1 MRIHLIAG
9 LAGLVLMAA
18 LPYLLSQGLLNAAI
32 QMLIAALFA
41 SAYNLL
47 CGQAGMLSFGHAAYF
62 GVGAFATVHAMNAVG
77 GAGLLPTPLMPL
89 AGAVG
94 GLIFGGIAGWFATQR
109 SGTYFAM
116 ITLAIAELVH
126 SLAPHLKGVFGGE
139 AGLSTM
145 RMPAWGF
152 DFGSTTQ
159 VYYLTLAWV
168 LVSLVL
174 LYAYTRTPLG
184 RLTLGLRE
192 NSHRLR
198 FLGYNVHG
206 VATLV
211 FALSAMF
218 SGVAGSLQV
227 ISNESANYVVFD
239 PALSAAAVLN
249 TYIGGVQVFLGPALG
264 AALMTFFGYFVSDLT
279 RSWLLYQGIL
289 FVLVMMFMPT
299 GLSGLAG
306 LAASLRQ
313 RYGLARTMPVFGLA
327 LGAAAAA
334 TAGAVFL
341 VEQLQRLFSQ
351 EYRAMLQ
358 LDPGGAWPSVTLF
371 GQAWQVSSVATWGLP
386 ALLFGA
392 AALLAWRCRLRLAA
406 CESVDTAP
414 AALAPQVRD
423 SKEAI

>member
-1 MRIHLIAG
+1 MRKTLIAC
-9 LAGLVLMAA
+9 LAGALVLAA
-18 LPYLLSQGLLNAAI
+18 LPFLLSQGLLNAAI

-94 GLIFGGIAGWFATQR
+94 GLVFGGIAGWFATQR

-126 SLAPHLKGVFGGE
+126 SLAPHLKGIFGGE
-139 AGLSTM
+139 AGISTM

-168 LVSLVL
+168 LAAMTL
-174 LYAYTRTPLG
+174 LFLYTRTPLG

-192 NSHRLR
+192 NSHRLK

-206 VATLV
+206 LSTLV
-211 FALSAMF
+211 FAISAMF
-218 SGVAGSLQV
+218 SGMAGGLQV
-227 ISNESANYVVFD
+227 LSNESANYVVFD
-239 PALSAAAVLN
+239 ASLSAAAVLN
-249 TYIGGVQVFLGPALG
+249 AYIGGVQVFLGPAFG
-264 AALMTFFGYFVSDLT
+264 AALMTFFGYAISDLT

-289 FVLVMMFMPT
+289 FVLVMMFLPT
-299 GLSGLAG
+299 GLTGLIAIVG
-306 LAASLRQ
+306 RLRERHRLGRLAPLFL
-313 RYGLARTMPVFGLA
+313 LAIGCAV
-327 LGAAAAA
+327 LGSAA
-334 TAGAVFL
+334 TVFTIEL
-341 VEQLQRLFSQ
+341 LQRLFSQ
-351 EYRAMLQ
+351 EYRALLQ
-358 LDPGGAWPSVTLF
+358 ASAGGAWPPVALF
-371 GQAWQVSSVATWGLP
+371 DHAWQPASAATWGVPL
-386 ALLFGA
+386 LLFGA
-392 AALLAWRCRLRLAA
+392 AGLMFWRCRRLLDTLAGDEA
-406 CESVDTAP
+406 SAHAPLPVRHSEESA
-414 AALAPQVRD
+414 
-423 SKEAI
+423 

>member
-1 MRIHLIAG
+1 MRKTLIAC
-9 LAGLVLMAA
+9 LAGALVLAA
-18 LPYLLSQGLLNAAI
+18 LPFLLSQGLLNAAI

-94 GLIFGGIAGWFATQR
+94 GLVFGGIAGWFATQR

-126 SLAPHLKGVFGGE
+126 SLAPHLKGIFGGE
-139 AGLSTM
+139 AGISTM

-168 LVSLVL
+168 LAAMAL
-174 LYAYTRTPLG
+174 LYLYTRTPLG

-192 NSHRLR
+192 NSHRLK

-206 VATLV
+206 LSTLV
-211 FALSAMF
+211 FAISAMF
-218 SGVAGSLQV
+218 SGMAGGLQV
-227 ISNESANYVVFD
+227 LSNESANYVVFD
-239 PALSAAAVLN
+239 ASLSAAAVLN
-249 TYIGGVQVFLGPALG
+249 TYIGGVQVFLGPAFG
-264 AALMTFFGYFVSDLT
+264 AALMTFFGYAISDLT

-289 FVLVMMFMPT
+289 FVLVMMFLPT
-299 GLSGLAG
+299 GLTGLIAIVG
-306 LAASLRQ
+306 RLRERHRLGRLAPLFL
-313 RYGLARTMPVFGLA
+313 LAIGCAV
-327 LGAAAAA
+327 LGSAA
-334 TAGAVFL
+334 TVFTIEL
-341 VEQLQRLFSQ
+341 LQRLFSQ
-351 EYRAMLQ
+351 EYRALLQ
-358 LDPGGAWPSVTLF
+358 AAAGGAWPAVALF
-371 GQAWQVSSVATWGLP
+371 DHAWQPASAATWGVPL
-386 ALLFGA
+386 LLFGA
-392 AALLAWRCRLRLAA
+392 AGLMFWRCRRLLDTLAGDKA
-406 CESVDTAP
+406 SARAPLPVRHSEESA
-414 AALAPQVRD
+414 
-423 SKEAI
+423 